1 MSASPPQAPETLGQ
15 AIASRMPSRAA
26 RARSTV
32 AVKPIE
38 KGTLLARLVAEVRG
52 QVISG
57 KLAPDQQLPTEAV
70 MAAEFGVSRPLL
82 REALSELRAEG
93 FIATINGRGSFVRH
107 PTESD
112 LVAAFARQLSVSAA
126 TAHELTPDHL
136 YEARTAIEASTAE
149 LAAGHATPE
158 SVAELDQLLQSM
170 RDSHSDPAA
179 YTASDVGFHVAVARA
194 SGNVLFPMLLSPIVS
209 YIVAGVFESHGFD
222 SAVRAGIADHERIL
236 AAIKDKDA
244 ERARRAM
251 VEHLNASRKLFP
263 EQVVSGRQRTTTAK
277 SGKGRAGQAGEGP
290 QG

>member
-1 MSASPPQAPETLGQ
+1 MSAPQSQASETLGQ
-15 AIASRMPSRAA
+15 AIASRMPSRAG

-32 AVKPIE
+32 EVKPIE

-57 KLAPDQQLPTEAV
+57 KLAADQQLPTEAV

-112 LVAAFARQLSVSAA
+112 LVAAFARQLSVSDAA
-126 TAHELTPDHL
+126 TPDLTPDNL
-136 YEARTAIEASTAE
+136 YEARTAIEATTAE
-149 LAAGHATPE
+149 LAAGRATPE
-158 SVAELDQLLQSM
+158 SIAELGQLLQSM
-170 RDSHSDPAA
+170 RDSHADPAA

-194 SGNVLFPMLLSPIVS
+194 SGNPLFPMLLSPIVS

-222 SAVRAGIADHERIL
+222 TAVRAGIADHERIL
-236 AAIKDKDA
+236 TAIENNDPDG
-244 ERARRAM
+244 ARRAM
-251 VEHLNASRKLFP
+251 VEHLHASRKLFP
-263 EQVVSGRQRTTTAK
+263 EQVVSDRQRTTAAAK
-277 SGKGRAGQAGEGP
+277 PAKGRAAR
-290 QG
+290 

>member
-1 MSASPPQAPETLGQ
+1 MSAPQSQASETLGQ
-15 AIASRMPSRAA
+15 AIASRMPPRTA

-57 KLAPDQQLPTEAV
+57 KLAADQQLPTEAV

-112 LVAAFARQLSVSAA
+112 LVAAFARQLSVSSAA
-126 TAHELTPDHL
+126 AAPDLTPDHL

-149 LAAGHATPE
+149 LAAGRATPE
-158 SVAELDQLLQSM
+158 SIAELGQLLQSM

-194 SGNVLFPMLLSPIVS
+194 SGNPLFPMLLSPIVS

-236 AAIKDKDA
+236 AAITDKDPD
-244 ERARRAM
+244 RARQAM
-251 VEHLNASRKLFP
+251 VEHLHASRKLFP
-263 EQVVSGRQRTTTAK
+263 EQVVSGRQRTTAAK
-277 SGKGRAGQAGEGP
+277 SGQGRAGG
-290 QG
+290 

>member
-1 MSASPPQAPETLGQ
+1 MSAPQSQASETLGQ
-15 AIASRMPSRAA
+15 AIASRMPSRAG

-57 KLAPDQQLPTEAV
+57 KLAADQQLPTEAV

-107 PTESD
+107 PSESD
-112 LVAAFARQLSVSAA
+112 LVAAFARQLSVSSAA
-126 TAHELTPDHL
+126 AAPDLTPDHL

-149 LAAGHATPE
+149 LAAGRATPE
-158 SVAELDQLLQSM
+158 SIAELGQLLQSM

-194 SGNVLFPMLLSPIVS
+194 SGNPLFPMLLSPIVS

-236 AAIKDKDA
+236 AAIADKDPD
-244 ERARRAM
+244 RARQAM
-251 VEHLNASRKLFP
+251 VEHLHASRKLFP
-263 EQVVSGRQRTTTAK
+263 EQVVSGRQRTTAAK
-277 SGKGRAGQAGEGP
+277 SGQGRAP
-290 QG
+290 R